1 MIFNSELL
9 LSAIIL
15 IVGMA
20 FFTSSMV
27 EHVDGYK
34 DALSTDI
41 VYGKANYQLKSL
53 IGDGTIEACILLMN
67 NGDDNIAKTIIKNR
81 IPYDNYQL
89 KIGNYTINGSPI
101 LDTNK
106 TYIVAS
112 AVIMMNRTEGWYG
125 VYGDNTEIHLMDDK
139 YFLSYEDALDYMNT
153 TAPYNTYDYK
163 KPVYYF
169 KSSEPITVK
178 FILYND

>member
-1 MIFNSELL
+1 MILNSELL
-9 LSAIIL
+9 LSIIIL
-15 IVGMA
+15 TVGLA

-34 DALSTDI
+34 DALSTDMI
-41 VYGKANYQLKSL
+41 YDKANYQLKSL

-67 NGDDNIAKTIIKNR
+67 NDNNSIARTIIRNR

-89 KIGNYTINGSPI
+89 KIGDYTINSAT

-106 TYIVAS
+106 TYIVVS
-112 AVIMMNRTEGWYG
+112 TVIMMNRTEGWYG
-125 VYGDNTEIHLMDDK
+125 VYGNNTEIHLMDK
-139 YFLSYEDALDYMNT
+139 YFLSYEDALNYMNNN
-153 TAPYNTYDYK
+153 APYNTYDYK

-169 KSSEPITVK
+169 NNSKPITVK
-178 FILYND
+178 FILYK